1 MKEPGPHSPHWL
13 QHIFLLA
20 FCIRT
25 MRIITWSMNYAEKNV
40 LRCSWVTTEW
50 MEWMS
55 HRKQKETKQHPG
67 TAGPGNILG
76 CCLVYL
82 RFLYDIHSIYPVY
95 AGDCGEPGPVSHF
108 ADIAHSFY
116 QLSAL
121 LRPQNWVC
129 AFFNFCALP
138 IPSIPLPWPAAAPMG
153 WH

>member
-1 MKEPGPHSPHWL
+1 MCLMFAKVTGCKVIRLVRSF
-13 QHIFLLA
+13 FLGKA
-20 FCIRT
+20 
-25 MRIITWSMNYAEKNV
+25 MAITTFMP
-40 LRCSWVTTEW
+40 CTEW
-50 MEWMS
+50 MECMS